1 MTCRMGDSVLLI
13 HISSMWIRHPCCC
26 TVMLANIFKVGNFC
40 GAFKDGFPFCQ
51 HTPIQISLS
60 RYVLRQMLL

>member
-13 HISSMWIRHPCCC
+13 HISSMWICHPCCC

-40 GAFKDGFPFCQ
+40 GAFKDTQ
-51 HTPIQISLS
+51 IQISHS
-60 RYVLRQMLL
+60 QYVLRPILL